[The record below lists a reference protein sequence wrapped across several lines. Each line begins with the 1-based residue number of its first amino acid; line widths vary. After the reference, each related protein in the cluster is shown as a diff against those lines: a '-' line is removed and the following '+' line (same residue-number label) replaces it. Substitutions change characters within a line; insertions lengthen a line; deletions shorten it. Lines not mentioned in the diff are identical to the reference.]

1 MESDKR
7 NQISKNS
14 ARERVKREKR
24 SKTKQNG
31 SYNQIILTLFIGRN
45 GKVERGGRKIFVAI
59 YDKFACFEKKLID
72 YDFRNISLISYTRAV
87 LDFTFDFL
95 KNMFKYKRAKCIVTQ
110 YNELLE
116 ILPSL
121 VLRLLNKDLILV
133 GTLYHLDKKKFSKK
147 QRSKFLQ
154 QILYLDHKLSTFLE
168 LKLYNI
174 ILTENRAMEEYI
186 KNKSEAYVIVQ
197 NPGVK
202 KIDIPQDIE
211 RLTQND
217 RDIDVLFVGAME
229 EKKGLYDLLSSWA
242 NVFSS
247 MKCGSKLVLAGYVSE
262 YDLRV
267 INEYISQNNL
277 SGVEIFANVT
287 NEMKYRLYKR
297 AKVCALPSLF
307 DGIPLTFQEAMVSG
321 TLILTYEIEAFRDL
335 TRNIITVEPGNTKA
349 LSTKLSE
356 ILEHYDEYKEFYVT
370 RNYMFAAE
378 HSFESVVG
386 NIVSEICQQL

>member
-1 MESDKR
+1 M
-7 NQISKNS
+7 
-14 ARERVKREKR
+14 
-24 SKTKQNG
+24 
-31 SYNQIILTLFIGRN
+31 
-45 GKVERGGRKIFVAI
+45 
-59 YDKFACFEKKLID
+59 
-72 YDFRNISLISYTRAV
+72 
-87 LDFTFDFL
+87 FT
-95 KNMFKYKRAKCIVTQ
+95 YKRVKCIVTQ

-121 VLRLLNKDLILV
+121 VLRLLNKDLRLV
-133 GTLYHLDKKKFSKK
+133 GTLYHLDKKEFSKK

-154 QILYLDHKLSTFLE
+154 QILYIDHRLSTFLE

-174 ILTENRAMEEYI
+174 ILTENSALGEYI
-186 KNKSEAYVIVQ
+186 KNNSEAYVIVQ

-211 RLTQND
+211 ELAQSD

-242 NVFSS
+242 YLFPTLKS
-247 MKCGSKLVLAGYVSE
+247 GSKLVLAGYVSE

-277 SGVEIFANVT
+277 CGVELFPNVT
-287 NEMKYRLYKR
+287 NEMKYMLYKR

-307 DGIPLTFQEAMVSG
+307 DGIPLTFQEAMIFG

-335 TRNIITVEPGNTKA
+335 SWNIITVEPRNIKA
-349 LSTKLSE
+349 LSAKLSE
-356 ILEHYDEYKEFYVT
+356 ILEHYNEYKESYVK
-370 RNYMFAAE
+370 RNYLFAVQ
-378 HSFESVVG
+378 HSFEYVVG
-386 NIVSEICQQL
+386 NIVSEICQQLETNAYMIK